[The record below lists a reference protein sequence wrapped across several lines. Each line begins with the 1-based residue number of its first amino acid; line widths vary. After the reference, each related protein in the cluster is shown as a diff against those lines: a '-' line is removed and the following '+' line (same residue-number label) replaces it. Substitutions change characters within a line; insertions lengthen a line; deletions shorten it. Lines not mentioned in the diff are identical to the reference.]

1 MAGGWQDTH
10 TEVRVYGQGKHRG
23 VGSTC
28 FNTSLQEGVKYKSV
42 NTYSGWTAATRVK
55 YQKLKVKIIKTTGK
69 ETLVERL
76 PLDPA
81 ETEKKETKEAKE
93 TKEEKETKDSK
104 EAKDS
109 KEEKGSK
116 ETKEV
121 ATKKTS
127 AETPPSKPTKHKTPT
142 SIRKKSI
149 NEE

>member
-1 MAGGWQDTH
+1 M
-10 TEVRVYGQGKHRG
+10 YGQGKHRG

-55 YQKLKVKIIKTTGK
+55 YQKLKVKIVKTTGK

-76 PLDPA
+76 PLDPE
-81 ETEKKETKEAKE
+81 ETKKKETKEAKE
-93 TKEEKETKDSK
+93 TKEEKETNETKDAK
-104 EAKDS
+104 EAKEC
-109 KEEKGSK
+109 KESK

-127 AETPPSKPTKHKTPT
+127 ETPPSKPTKHKTPT